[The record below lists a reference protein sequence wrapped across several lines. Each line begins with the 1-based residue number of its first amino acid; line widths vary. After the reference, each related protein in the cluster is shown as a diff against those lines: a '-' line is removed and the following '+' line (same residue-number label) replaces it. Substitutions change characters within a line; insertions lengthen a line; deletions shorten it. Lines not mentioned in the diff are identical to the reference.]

1 MSGREEAGLT
11 VGVIGAGAMGQGIV
25 QVALTGGMNVIVHDA
40 RPGGAEAGLETVFKR
55 LDRLVEKE
63 RLDAPEAE
71 AMKANAK
78 PASGM
83 ADFAP
88 CDVVIEAVFEDLE
101 LKQSIFA
108 ELETIVADD
117 AIIASNTSSLLIAS
131 IARNCARRERIAGL
145 HFFNPVP
152 LMKLVEVVRGPDTN
166 DDTIEKLT
174 DLGGRMGRT
183 PVVVKDAPG
192 FLVNLGG
199 RAYTTEGYRILHE
212 RSATPAQVD
221 AIMRECCGFRMGPFE
236 LADLTGMD
244 VNYPVSQIVYDGYN
258 QDARLRTSFPHKSLF
273 EAGRFGRKTSR
284 GNYAYDETG
293 KPVTG
298 DTANHETD
306 AAPAGKVYVVEP
318 SDRLIAFLNEVN
330 LEICPE
336 DDGKCTL
343 VAAPLGEDCTAFA
356 ARMQCDYQRLVAVDL
371 YCSTVERVT
380 LMTAPGTERAHA
392 DAVAAAL
399 IAANR
404 KVTLIKDSAGFVA
417 QRILAMVAN
426 LGCEMAQIGI
436 AEPEQIDLAM
446 RLGLNYPLGPLQRAE
461 EMGLENLL
469 LLLQRLQSLT
479 GDDRYR
485 PSAWLRR
492 RATLSLPIHTPD

>member
-1 MSGREEAGLT
+1 MSGREESGLT
-11 VGVIGAGAMGQGIV
+11 VGVIGAGAMGQGIA

-40 RPGGAEAGLETVFKR
+40 RQGGAQTGLETVFKR

-71 AMKANAK
+71 AMKANAQ
-78 PASGM
+78 AANGM
-83 ADFAP
+83 ADFAA
-88 CDVVIEAVFEDLE
+88 CDVVIEAVFEDLD
-101 LKQSIFA
+101 LKQKIFA
-108 ELETIVADD
+108 ELETIVSED
-117 AIIASNTSSLLIAS
+117 AIIASNKSSLLIAS
-131 IARNCARRERIAGL
+131 IARNCSNRERIAGL

-152 LMKLVEVVRGPDTN
+152 LMKLVEVVRGPDTS
-166 DDTIEKLT
+166 DGTIAALT
-174 DLGGRMGRT
+174 DIGTRMGRT

-212 RSATPAQVD
+212 RCASVEQVD

-244 VNYPVSQIVYDGYN
+244 VNYLVSQIVYDGYN

-273 EAGRFGRKTSR
+273 EAGSFGRKTAR
-284 GNYAYDETG
+284 GNYIYDESG
-293 KPVTG
+293 KVVSKTS
-298 DTANHETD
+298 ANHAPD
-306 AAPAGKVYVVEP
+306 AAPATKVIVAEA
-318 SDRLIAFLNEVN
+318 SDRLMAFLDEVN
-330 LEICPE
+330 VHASEE
-336 DDGKCTL
+336 DDGTSPI

-356 ARMQCDYQRLVAVDL
+356 ARTGCDFQRLVAIDL
-371 YCSTVERVT
+371 YCATVERVT
-380 LMTAPGTERAHA
+380 LMRAPGADLAHV
-392 DAVAAAL
+392 DAVATAIGASG
-399 IAANR
+399 R
-404 KVTLIKDSAGFVA
+404 KVSLIKDSTGFVA

-461 EMGLENLL
+461 ELGLENLL
-469 LLLQRLQSLT
+469 LLLQRMQNIT

-492 RATLSLPIHTPD
+492 RATLGLPIHTPD